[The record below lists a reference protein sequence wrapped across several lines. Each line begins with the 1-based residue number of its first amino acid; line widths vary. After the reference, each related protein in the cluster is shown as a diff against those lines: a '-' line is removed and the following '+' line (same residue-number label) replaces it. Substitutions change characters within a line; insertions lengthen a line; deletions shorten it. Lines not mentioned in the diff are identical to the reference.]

1 MNQEKTVR
9 NRWLYRALRIVA
21 AIMTAMMGLAL
32 TIATIATLLGDVEV
46 LNDMIDLDTE
56 IETLNMAA
64 EICLVTAN
72 ILALVTFGLLFQ
84 SINRFLNYAER
95 GELFQDSAEKAL
107 IGMGKAMILLYFVFL
122 SYDIILPMLAVP
134 QDIFE
139 NSIDFI
145 TSLIDLNVLTLLL
158 GIVLIALAGALREGR
173 AVQEE
178 YKQII

>member
-1 MNQEKTVR
+1 
-9 NRWLYRALRIVA
+9 
-21 AIMTAMMGLAL
+21 MT
-32 TIATIATLLGDVEV
+32 
-46 LNDMIDLDTE
+46 
-56 IETLNMAA
+56 
-64 EICLVTAN
+64 
-72 ILALVTFGLLFQ
+72 
-84 SINRFLNYAER
+84 
-95 GELFQDSAEKAL
+95 
-107 IGMGKAMILLYFVFL
+107 LLYFVFL
-122 SYDIILPMLAVP
+122 SYDIIRPMLAVP